1 VGNLTLTNWKKDNQK
16 QKLSKETRFKIG
28 NPFYVGS
35 VSPGP
40 GVYNLQ
46 DKGSLHSSSS
56 RLSLDKELKPKNSS
70 NFGSTYE
77 KYKKVYYSEL
87 AKDFQNREG
96 PGPGFYLNDS
106 KSSVKNGYSF
116 GRDDRKMSSEAK
128 KDSPSPVSYR
138 YEESIKKIKGIT
150 SNYKFGTSKRESNFS
165 RCKPNFTFLT
175 LNEDVK
181 VNFAV

>member
-1 VGNLTLTNWKKDNQK
+1 MFYYFYSPHSYLKTVGNLTLTNWKKDNLK

-28 NPFYVGS
+28 NPFYVGT

-40 GVYNLQ
+40 GIYNLQ

-56 RLSLDKELKPKNSS
+56 KLSLDDDLKPKNS
-70 NFGSTYE
+70 NYFGSTYE

-96 PGPGFYLNDS
+96 PGPGSYLNES

-116 GRDDRKMSSEAK
+116 GKGERKLSNHTK
-128 KDSPSPVSYR
+128 RDSPSPVSYR
-138 YEESIKKIKGIT
+138 YEEALKKVKGIT
-150 SNYKFGTSKRESNFS
+150 SNFKFGTSKRE
-165 RCKPNFTFLT
+165 
-175 LNEDVK
+175 
-181 VNFAV
+181 